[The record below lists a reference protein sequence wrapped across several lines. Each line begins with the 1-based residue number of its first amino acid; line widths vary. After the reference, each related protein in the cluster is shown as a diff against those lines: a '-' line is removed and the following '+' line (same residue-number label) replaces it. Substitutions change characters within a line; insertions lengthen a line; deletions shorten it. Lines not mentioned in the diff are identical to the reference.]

1 MTSLTRRL
9 ILAATSAATAA
20 AAIYALAAPYPAWM

>member
-1 MTSLTRRL
+1 MTNLTRRL

-20 AAIYALAAPYPAWM
+20 AIYALAAPYPEYI